1 MKTKLSGKVFL
12 FLCISLLVA
21 CGGSSGGSSGGS
33 DDPETSNKCVLGT
46 STLGDCTI

>member
-1 MKTKLSGKVFL
+1 MSKLHKFAAVMIL
-12 FLCISLLVA
+12 ILYLVG
-21 CGGSSGGSSGGS
+21 CGGSGGGGS